1 MNGIVTGHGP
11 IACHAGAGLRGGM
24 KRVLR
29 QVHRLGSALRFR
41 AVTSF
46 NGAATGLPSSAG
58 TTQGLSR
65 QRVNKAPPP
74 ASGRWRRKI
83 ATVLRELRAILNL
96 ARWRMP
102 ARHVRI
108 IVLSQLSNA
117 DINRR
122 VTNETAK
129 DRVRRGSSRP
139 PRIVACF
146 SFDQSSGF
154 RPTCRFSQHLP
165 AVRHTSSDR
174 DLDAWAEARHNH
186 HLDQPSPS
194 LLRTWE
200 RSCIGIRDRRRP
212 PRVLLVRHKNG
223 VNETRMA
230 GLDTSGGDV
239 EAAPRS
245 SASSERRH

>member
-1 MNGIVTGHGP
+1 MGSPSYLLRERSHACMAQTKKPRISALSTADSVKKLPAPAAGVRMNGIVTGHGP

-29 QVHRLGSALRFR
+29 QVHRLGSALRYR

-58 TTQGLSR
+58 TKQGLSR

-108 IVLSQLSNA
+108 VVQSKLSNA

-129 DRVRRGSSRP
+129 DRVRRGSCRP

-154 RPTCRFSQHLP
+154 RPRLPIFS
-165 AVRHTSSDR
+165 TSSG
-174 DLDAWAEARHNH
+174 
-186 HLDQPSPS
+186 SP
-194 LLRTWE
+194 
-200 RSCIGIRDRRRP
+200 P
-212 PRVLLVRHKNG
+212 YLVR
-223 VNETRMA
+223 
-230 GLDTSGGDV
+230 
-239 EAAPRS
+239 P
-245 SASSERRH
+245 